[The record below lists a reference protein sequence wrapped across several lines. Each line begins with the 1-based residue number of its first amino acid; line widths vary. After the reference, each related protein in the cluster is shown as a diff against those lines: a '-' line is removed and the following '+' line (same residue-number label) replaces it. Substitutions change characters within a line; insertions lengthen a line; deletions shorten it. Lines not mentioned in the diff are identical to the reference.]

1 GGSAAGG
8 SAAGGSAAGGS
19 AAGGSAAGGSAAGG
33 SAAGGSAAGG
43 SAAGGSA
50 AGGSAAGGS
59 AAGGSA
65 AGGSAA
71 GGSAGGAAVNDAYV
85 CGNCP
90 GANNSN
96 PGTRNSPVST
106 IGRGIQLATMNNGA
120 RVYVA
125 ARFGGATVN
134 YSEDVTMVE
143 GRSLEGRWSV
153 TGSAGNFTWT
163 RNGPRTSIRNT
174 AATGLKFPAGLTAA
188 TSLDG
193 FSIEKSGPG
202 LVGGRVTGITITQ
215 SAPVV
220 RDFDVAPPQI
230 AIGTA
235 ADAIGIDVLGTM
247 TAPAAPSLQGG
258 GPANST
264 VNAGSGSTSSVGL
277 AGLFARVTVAGV
289 DFRAEN
295 GGTTSA
301 GVFIISSPGST
312 FTRGTYTAGAANSC
326 FGFAS
331 SGEAS
336 GTRVEGV
343 TAVGCPRVAN
353 VMNVPRFGVGVLFD
367 NCPALSPGSGNPI
380 VRNVT
385 ATGGVVGGNNSS
397 AVGGAALDG
406 CAVRF
411 EGTAGSSATFTG
423 ASQAPAFGMGPENTV
438 GIACSFAGFRN
449 PNGFDARC
457 SISGVSAFGGFVSA
471 PNSIGLAC
479 DGTCGN
485 QPASCRGSC
494 DELANNTFSAASGT
508 QMNHVLLRNSSPS
521 LRANRLG
528 VGGNGITCGNN
539 ATVVGMTL
547 QGSAASVI
555 NNLIVG
561 GPCLTSIGVS
571 NQLAQRSDGSTPSA
585 NFHSNTIVSRTSGG
599 GSPSL
604 NSIGAQLVGPA
615 GSATALV
622 GSTWRNNIF
631 FAGPAQ
637 GSGSVAVAFR
647 ETSTGADPATLG
659 NNLFFTD
666 SPSLN
671 PPLYFD
677 EGTTALTTTAAIN
690 GLMGSSGNVAG
701 DPDFVN
707 AGNGNYAPAS
717 PSPARAAGTTTGA
730 PAVDLN
736 GASRPNPVGSNPD
749 IGCIEVN

>member
-1 GGSAAGG
+1 M
-8 SAAGGSAAGGS
+8 
-19 AAGGSAAGGSAAGG
+19 
-33 SAAGGSAAGG
+33 
-43 SAAGGSA
+43 
-50 AGGSAAGGS
+50 
-59 AAGGSA
+59 
-65 AGGSAA
+65 
-71 GGSAGGAAVNDAYV
+71 

-106 IGRGIQLATMNNGA
+106 IARGIQLATMNNGA

-143 GRSLEGRWSV
+143 GRSLDGRWSV

-174 AATGLKFPAGLTAA
+174 AATGLKFPAGITAA

-202 LVGGRVTGITITQ
+202 LGAGRVTGITITQ
-215 SAPVV
+215 SAPIV

-235 ADAIGIDVLGTM
+235 SDAIGIDVVGSATV
-247 TAPAAPSLQGG
+247 AAAPSFQAG
-258 GPANST
+258 GPGNST
-264 VNAGSGSTSSVGL
+264 VNAGTGSTSSVGL
-277 AGLFARVTVAGV
+277 AALFARVTVAGV
-289 DFRAEN
+289 DFSAEN

-301 GVFIISSPGST
+301 GVFIVSSPGST

-343 TAVGCPRVAN
+343 TVVGCPRVAN
-353 VMNVPRFGVGVLFD
+353 VLNVPRFGVGVLFD
-367 NCPALSPGSGNPI
+367 NCPPLSPGGGAPI

-397 AVGGAALDG
+397 AIGGAALDG

-411 EGTAGSSATFTG
+411 EGTTTGGATFTG
-423 ASQAPAFGMGPENTV
+423 ASQGPTFGMGPENTV

-457 SISGVSAFGGFVSA
+457 SVSGVSAFGGFVSA
-471 PNSIGLAC
+471 PNSLGLAC

-485 QPASCRGSC
+485 QGAACNGSC
-494 DELANNTFSAASGT
+494 GEIVNNTFSAGSGT

-528 VGGNGITCGNN
+528 VGGNGIVCGNN
-539 ATVVGMTL
+539 AAVVGMTL

-555 NNLIVG
+555 NNLIVA
-561 GPCLTSIGVS
+561 GPCLTSVGVA
-571 NQLAQRSDGSTPSA
+571 NQLALRSDGTTPSA
-585 NFHSNTIVSRTSGG
+585 TFHSNTIVSRTAGG

-604 NSIGAQLVGPA
+604 NSIGVQLSGPQ
-615 GSATALV
+615 GSAAALV

-631 FAGPAQ
+631 YAGPAQ

-647 ETSTGADPATLG
+647 ELGPGADPATLG

-671 PPLYFD
+671 PPLYLD
-677 EGTTALTTTAAIN
+677 EGTTPLITTAGIN
-690 GLMGSSGNVAG
+690 GLMGASGNVAG
-701 DPDFVN
+701 DPNFVN